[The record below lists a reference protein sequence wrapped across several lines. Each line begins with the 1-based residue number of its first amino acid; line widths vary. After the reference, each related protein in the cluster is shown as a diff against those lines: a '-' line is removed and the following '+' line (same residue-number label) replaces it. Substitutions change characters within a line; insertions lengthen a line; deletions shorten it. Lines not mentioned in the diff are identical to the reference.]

1 MGIFDMCKKN
11 VNTKDDFD
19 VAREVAKDVVR
30 ALLKSVREDKSTE
43 KLSMIREPSDNPD
56 GMEIKINYTGKG
68 ITAPLYGYYI
78 TKTLCNIAGLSFKD
92 MINHFKVYD
101 ELLPEVSTELN
112 TRTEREVED
121 GQK

>member
-1 MGIFDMCKKN
+1 MGIFDMFKKN

-19 VAREVAKDVVR
+19 VAREVAKDVVK

-43 KLSMIREPSDNPD
+43 KLSMVREPSDNPD
-56 GMEIKINYTGKG
+56 GVEIKIHYIGKG

-78 TKTLCNIAGLSFKD
+78 TKTLADNAGLSFKD
-92 MINHFKVYD
+92 MINHFKVFD

-112 TRTEREVED
+112 TRTEMEVDDED
-121 GQK
+121 